1 MNLFEPKIIF
11 EYKSL
16 RAAFYAFI
24 IYFSHENKTCFG
36 AWHFHQKNSYLFI
49 SLIKLMIDITCHQLP
64 MAILMKFV
72 SVSIRRRY
80 LKLLNVDKWWRTVK
94 QQYIKYPMKDS
105 IVLKYYNREAA
116 GFYWSIDQI
125 DVTITFIDLALGTLG
140 K

>member
-1 MNLFEPKIIF
+1 
-11 EYKSL
+11 
-16 RAAFYAFI
+16 
-24 IYFSHENKTCFG
+24 
-36 AWHFHQKNSYLFI
+36 
-49 SLIKLMIDITCHQLP
+49 MIDITCHQLP

-105 IVLKYYNREAA
+105 IVLKYYNGEAA